1 MKSPPKPGGLFLFHT
16 LLIFNFDRS
25 IKPDGMNL
33 IFFDDQTRENLLPL
47 TFTRPVCEL
56 RVGIL
61 TIRDKWEKQL
71 NLKGSFVTEEYLRE
85 KFPLSIGEDNLFING
100 SILPDKNL
108 LNSIR
113 NLKTDSRLMSGEII
127 LAQRLAGTALKG
139 FEKNQNLPSA
149 ETINYP
155 DKINKIDFSWD
166 LFARNEQAIS
176 DDFAFLTAG
185 RKSQPVPV
193 SNKCIQ
199 PENIFLEEGV
209 KVECAILNAST
220 GPIYLAKD
228 SEVMEGAMI
237 RGPFS
242 LGEHA
247 QVKMGAK
254 IYGATTIGPECRVGG
269 EISNSVILGY
279 SNKGHD
285 GFLGNSVLGEWCNLG
300 ADSNNSNLKNNYSK
314 VKVWSYKEEQFINTG
329 LQFCGLIMGDHSK
342 CSINTMFNTGTVVG
356 VSANIYGNGFPPKFV
371 PSFSWGGSE
380 GFKTYRIEEAIEV
393 AQRVYERRKMDFN
406 ATEQRILKHLFD
418 FTTKYR
424 AW

>member
-155 DKINKIDFSWD
+155 DKINKIDYSWD
-166 LFARNEQAIS
+166 LFARNEQAIA

>member
-155 DKINKIDFSWD
+155 DKINKIDYSWD
-166 LFARNEQAIS
+166 LFARNEQAIA

-269 EISNSVILGY
+269 EISNSVIMGY

-406 ATEQRILKHLFD
+406 ATEQKILKHLFD

>member
-1 MKSPPKPGGLFLFHT
+1 M
-16 LLIFNFDRS
+16 
-25 IKPDGMNL
+25 
-33 IFFDDQTRENLLPL
+33 
-47 TFTRPVCEL
+47 
-56 RVGIL
+56 
-61 TIRDKWEKQL
+61 
-71 NLKGSFVTEEYLRE
+71 
-85 KFPLSIGEDNLFING
+85 
-100 SILPDKNL
+100 
-108 LNSIR
+108 
-113 NLKTDSRLMSGEII
+113 
-127 LAQRLAGTALKG
+127 
-139 FEKNQNLPSA
+139 
-149 ETINYP
+149 
-155 DKINKIDFSWD
+155 
-166 LFARNEQAIS
+166 FARNEQAIA

-185 RKSQPVPV
+185 RKSQPIPV

-380 GFKTYRIEEAIEV
+380 GFKTYRIEEAVEV
-393 AQRVYERRKMDFN
+393 AQRVYERRKMEFN
-406 ATEQRILKHLFD
+406 AAEQ
-418 FTTKYR
+418 KY
-424 AW
+424 

>member
-47 TFTRPVCEL
+47 TYTRPVCEL

-71 NLKGSFVTEEYLRE
+71 SLKGSFVTQDYLRE
-85 KFPLSIGEDNLFING
+85 KFPMNLGEDNLFING

-108 LNSIR
+108 VAGIR
-113 NLKTDSRLMSGEII
+113 DLKTGSRLMSGEII
-127 LAQRLAGTALKG
+127 LAQRVAGTALEG
-139 FEKNQNLPSA
+139 FEKSAKLPAA

-155 DKINKIDFSWD
+155 EKVNKIEYSWD
-166 LFARNEQAIS
+166 LFARNEQAIA

-185 RKSQPVPV
+185 RKSQPIPV

-380 GFKTYRIEEAIEV
+380 GFKTYRIEEAVEV
-393 AQRVYERRKMDFN
+393 AQRVYERRKMEFN
-406 ATEQRILKHLFD
+406 AAEQKILKHLFD

>member
-155 DKINKIDFSWD
+155 DKINKIDYSWD
-166 LFARNEQAIS
+166 LFARNEQAIA

-269 EISNSVILGY
+269 EISNSVIMGY

-406 ATEQRILKHLFD
+406 ASEQKILKHLFD